1 LMLADAGLRTPVT
14 VLVPN
19 EKGGSLAFEK
29 LGSDYPVILKTN
41 TGTKGVGVLFVESE
55 RGLES
60 MVQLLYKLDEN
71 IALLLQSYIKTKFD
85 VRVMVI
91 NNKII
96 GAMQRNVVEGDF
108 RSNYSQGATIEEYKL
123 SDVEREN
130 CIRAAKIV
138 GGSWVGV
145 DFIPAEDNEKDQPY
159 ILEVNSS
166 PGTKGFKEA
175 TKIDTIEKL
184 LEIYKDKSNWWNHP
198 TLCGVWET
206 FHHEIFGNLIGKMDT
221 GNSSE
226 TSVIH
231 ADEIEVKDKNVIW
244 SLNGKKVKSK
254 LVKMKDIKLGGYRN
268 REETRPVVEIEIK
281 FQQTKHKYLFT
292 LDDRG
297 GKTPLLMNRHFMTE
311 LNLAIDPSRK
321 FILTEKIDE

>member
-1 LMLADAGLRTPVT
+1 MLADAGLRTPVT

-71 IALLLQSYIKTKFD
+71 IALLLQSYIKTDFD

-159 ILEVNSS
+159 
-166 PGTKGFKEA
+166 
-175 TKIDTIEKL
+175 
-184 LEIYKDKSNWWNHP
+184 HP
-198 TLCGVWET
+198 R
-206 FHHEIFGNLIGKMDT
+206 
-221 GNSSE
+221 S
-226 TSVIH
+226 
-231 ADEIEVKDKNVIW
+231 
-244 SLNGKKVKSK
+244 
-254 LVKMKDIKLGGYRN
+254 
-268 REETRPVVEIEIK
+268 
-281 FQQTKHKYLFT
+281 Q
-292 LDDRG
+292 
-297 GKTPLLMNRHFMTE
+297 
-311 LNLAIDPSRK
+311 
-321 FILTEKIDE
+321 